1 MKWVNFLGFWC
12 EEAAVLLRRVKQTE
26 KDMGSERRFTSKNEL
41 HVDSLRLQ
49 EQERAQREHF
59 GASLGKRLL

>member
-1 MKWVNFLGFWC
+1 M
-12 EEAAVLLRRVKQTE
+12 LLRRVKQTE